1 MCNKSC
7 SIKSIKREKSV
18 VPLSS
23 RSANLTDY
31 QSPKNKNFYIF
42 Q

>member
-7 SIKSIKREKSV
+7 SIQSVKGEKSV

-23 RSANLTDY
+23 RSANLTDH
-31 QSPKNKNFYIF
+31 QSSKNKNFYIF